1 MKGVKGMRKR
11 KLGSLVMIGLSLV
24 VLSSCGISKK
34 EDDGNA
40 LKKYCEKYA
49 SEYEVIEQKENGA
62 IMVSIN
68 APDFK
73 SVTEAIMAENGE
85 NDITVN
91 DIEEIVNE
99 YPDYK
104 KEYKF
109 WVDADEKDEVEKGFL
124 NEISEELIVD
134 AIKNVDY
141 TEEWSAEE

>member
-1 MKGVKGMRKR
+1 
-11 KLGSLVMIGLSLV
+11 
-24 VLSSCGISKK
+24 
-34 EDDGNA
+34 
-40 LKKYCEKYA
+40 
-49 SEYEVIEQKENGA
+49 
-62 IMVSIN
+62 MVSVN

-109 WVDADEKDEVEKGFL
+109 WVDTDEKDEVEKGFL

>member
-1 MKGVKGMRKR
+1 MRKS
-11 KLGSLVMIGLSLV
+11 KLEAVVMIGLSLAI
-24 VLSSCGISKK
+24 LTSCGTSEK
-34 EDDGNA
+34 EKDDA
-40 LKKYCEKYA
+40 LKNYCEKYA
-49 SEYEVIEQKENGA
+49 SEYEVIEQMENGA
-62 IMVSIN
+62 IMVSVN

-109 WVDADEKDEVEKGFL
+109 WVDTDEKDEVEKGFL